1 MSEICP
7 KCGLPK
13 ELCMCEEI
21 AREQQSVR
29 ISIDS
34 RRYGKTVTV
43 IDGIDG
49 NDIDIVDL
57 AKTLKSRC
65 AAGGTCKDGRIE
77 LQGDHKKKVK
87 LVLEE
92 MGFRTEVRY
101 SDEQERYHEI

>member
-57 AKTLKSRC
+57 AKTLKSQC

-92 MGFRTEVRY
+92 MGFRTEVR
-101 SDEQERYHEI
+101 

>member
-49 NDIDIVDL
+49 NNIDIVDL

-65 AAGGTCKDGRIE
+65 TCKDGRIE

-92 MGFRTEVRY
+92 MGFRTEVR
-101 SDEQERYHEI
+101 

>member
-49 NDIDIVDL
+49 NDIDIADL

-77 LQGDHKKKVK
+77 LQGEKKKKVK
-87 LVLEE
+87 AVLEE
-92 MGFRTEVRY
+92 IGFRTEVR
-101 SDEQERYHEI
+101 

>member
-49 NDIDIVDL
+49 NDIDINDL
-57 AKTLKSRC
+57 AKQLKNKC
-65 AAGGTCKDGRIE
+65 AAGGTSKDGRIE

-92 MGFRTEVRY
+92 MGFRTEVR
-101 SDEQERYHEI
+101 

>member
-49 NDIDIVDL
+49 NDIDIADL

-65 AAGGTCKDGRIE
+65 APGGTCKDGRIE

-87 LVLEE
+87 AVLEE
-92 MGFRTEVRY
+92 IGFRTEVR
-101 SDEQERYHEI
+101 

>member
-1 MSEICP
+1 MAEICP
-7 KCGLPK
+7 VCGLPK

-21 AREQQSVR
+21 AREQQTVR

-43 IDGIDG
+43 IDGIDV
-49 NDIDIVDL
+49 NDL
-57 AKTLKSRC
+57 AKQLKNRC

-87 LVLEE
+87 AVLEE
-92 MGFRTEVRY
+92 MGFRTEVR
-101 SDEQERYHEI
+101 

>member
-87 LVLEE
+87 AVLEE
-92 MGFRTEVRY
+92 IGFRTEVR
-101 SDEQERYHEI
+101 